1 MVTSSIQQGW
11 EFRRPTMVMI
21 LLNAVATAMMLTG
34 VNVALPDIANDLNVG
49 AKTLS
54 WIPMGYLVAS
64 AASVL
69 TFGRLADMYGRKRF
83 YLLGTLG
90 VIISS
95 VMTSYSQDVWQL
107 IAGRIFQGICAGA
120 LYSTMFA
127 VLSSVYPESKR
138 GEAIGYSVS
147 AVYLGLALGPFIAG
161 FVIEAVS
168 WRLTFLLHVP
178 LAVIVLYIG
187 SVYVKTEWKTEEFGV
202 FDWMGSVLYAVG
214 VVSFMIG
221 IASGYTFQ
229 SALMILVGALFIYC
243 FVRHEKGHQYPIFDV
258 YMFVNQRV
266 FSMSCLASLFMYT
279 ATFSTVVLVS
289 LYLQYLKGISP
300 SKAGLILMI
309 QPTAMALL
317 SPFVGRL
324 SDKVEPRVLASIGM
338 LVTAFGLSQLAFV
351 DSSSEITTVIM
362 ALFAIGLG
370 FSLFSTPNAHAIM
383 GSSDGNDYGRAAS
396 AMSVMRVL
404 GQMMSMGMVA
414 LVFTYI
420 LGSQQIT
427 IEVYDSLNFALGVC
441 FGLGTVLCFGG
452 MFLSLARGRLHGR

>member
-1 MVTSSIQQGW
+1 MTTSSIPEGW

-21 LLNAVATAMMLTG
+21 LLNAVASAMMLTG
-34 VNVALPDIANDLNVG
+34 VNVALPDIANDLSVD

-69 TFGRLADMYGRKRF
+69 TFGRLADMYGRKKF
-83 YLLGTLG
+83 YLLGTFG

-95 VMTSYSQDVWQL
+95 LMTAFAQDVWQL
-107 IAGRIFQGICAGA
+107 IAGRVFQGICAGA

-161 FVIEAVS
+161 LVIEIVS
-168 WRLTFLLHVP
+168 WRLAFLLHVP
-178 LAVIVLYIG
+178 LALVVLYIG
-187 SVYVKTEWKTEEFGV
+187 CVYVKTEWRTDEFGV
-202 FDWMGSVLYAVG
+202 FDWLGSALYAVG
-214 VVSFMIG
+214 VVSFMLG
-221 IASGYTFQ
+221 IASGYSFQ
-229 SALMILVGALFIYC
+229 SGFMLLLGVLFIYW
-243 FVRHEKGHQYPIFDV
+243 FVQHEKSYQYPIFDIH
-258 YMFVNQRV
+258 MFIKQRV
-266 FSMSCLASLFMYT
+266 FSMSCLASLLMYT

-289 LYLQYLKGISP
+289 LFLQYLKGISP
-300 SKAGLILMI
+300 SQAGLILMI
-309 QPTAMALL
+309 QPTAMACL

-324 SDKVEPRVLASIGM
+324 SDRVEPRVLASIGM
-338 LVTAFGLSQLAFV
+338 LVTACGLGRLALL
-351 DSSSEITTVIM
+351 DSSSEIPLVVM

-383 GSSDGNDYGRAAS
+383 SSSDGNDYGRAAS

-414 LVFTYI
+414 LVFTHI

-427 IEVYDSLNFALGVC
+427 IELYDKLNFALGVC
-441 FGLGTVLCFGG
+441 FGLGAVLCFGG
-452 MFLSLARGRLHGR
+452 MFLSLARGRLHER

>member
-21 LLNAVATAMMLTG
+21 FLNAVATAMMLTG
-34 VNVALPDIANDLNVG
+34 VNVALPDIANDLNVD

-90 VIISS
+90 VVISS
-95 VMTSYSQDVWQL
+95 IMTSYSQEAWQL
-107 IAGRIFQGICAGA
+107 IAGRVFQGICAGA

-161 FVIEAVS
+161 LVIEAVS

-178 LAVIVLYIG
+178 LAVVVLYIG
-187 SVYVKTEWKTEEFGV
+187 SMYVKTEWRTDEFGV
-202 FDWMGSVLYAVG
+202 LDWMGSALYAVG

-221 IASGYTFQ
+221 IASGYSYL
-229 SALMILVGALFIYC
+229 SAFMLLLGVLFIYF

-289 LYLQYLKGISP
+289 FYLQYLKGISP

-324 SDKVEPRVLASIGM
+324 SDRVEPRVLASIGM
-338 LVTAFGLSQLAFV
+338 LVTACGLGQLALI
-351 DSSSEITTVIM
+351 DSSSEVIIVIA

-414 LVFTYI
+414 LVFTHI

-427 IEVYDSLNFALGVC
+427 IEVYGSLNFALSVC
-441 FGLGTVLCFGG
+441 FGLGSVLCFGG
-452 MFLSLARGRLHGR
+452 MFLSLARGRLHER

>member
-1 MVTSSIQQGW
+1 MSDGRK
-11 EFRRPTMVMI
+11 FRRPTMAMI

-34 VNVALPDIANDLNVG
+34 VNVALPDIAADLAVD
-49 AKTLS
+49 ARTLS
-54 WIPMGYLVAS
+54 WIPMSYLVAS

-90 VIISS
+90 VIVSS
-95 VMTSYSQDVWQL
+95 VATSLSQDVWQL
-107 IAGRIFQGICAGA
+107 IAGRVAQGICAGA

-127 VLSSVYPESKR
+127 VLSSVYPASKR

-161 FVIEAVS
+161 LVIEWFS
-168 WRLTFLLHVP
+168 WRIAFLLHVP
-178 LAVIVLYIG
+178 LALLVLYIG
-187 SVYVKTEWKTEEFGV
+187 VAFVRTEWRTDEFGT
-202 FDWMGSVLYAVG
+202 FDGKGALLYAVG
-214 VVSFMIG
+214 IVCFMLG
-221 IASGYTFQ
+221 LASGKDIG
-229 SALMILVGALFIYC
+229 SILLSISGLILIYC
-243 FVRHEKGHQYPIFDV
+243 FIMHEKTHQYPIFDV
-258 YMFVNQRV
+258 NTFFSNRV
-266 FSMSCLASLFMYT
+266 FSMSCLASLLMYT

-289 LYLQYLKGISP
+289 LYLQYLKAISP
-300 SKAGLILMI
+300 SQAGLLLMI

-324 SDKVEPRVLASIGM
+324 SDKVEPRILASLGM
-338 LVTAFGLSQLAFV
+338 IVTACGLGRLAFL
-351 DSSSEITTVIM
+351 DSSSELILVTI

-383 GSSDGNDYGRAAS
+383 GSSSGSDYGRAAS

-414 LVFTYI
+414 MVFASV
-420 LGSQQIT
+420 LGTQQIT
-427 IEVYDSLNFALGVC
+427 AKIYDSLNLALGIC
-441 FGLGTVLCFGG
+441 FGAGTILCLVGV
-452 MFLSLARGRLHGR
+452 FLSLARGRLHER